1 MYKITL
7 LWQED
12 TQWLS
17 QTINSNQVTKI
28 PGIIRIGREPSL
40 CDIVIKDTTK
50 TVSRLHAE
58 ICFDSTTNTFY
69 LNNLT
74 KNFSKPNP
82 IVVDG
87 QKIIDRKAPLRIG
100 SQMFLGQK
108 LLKVKTIK
116 VKRKLPPIT
125 INSPI
130 YGIKCICGKILPYS
144 YLEIFCPLCGRTIQS
159 GQIQVLKSSSKLE

>member
-7 LWQED
+7 LWQEE
-12 TQWLS
+12 TQARY
-17 QTINSNQVTKI
+17 QTITSNQVTKI
-28 PGIIRIGREPSL
+28 PGIIRVGREPNL
-40 CDIVIKDTTK
+40 CDLVIKDTTK

-74 KNFSKPNP
+74 KSFSRPNS

-87 QKIIDRKAPLRIG
+87 QKIIDRTAPLRIG
-100 SQMFLGQK
+100 SQIFLGKK
-108 LLKVKTIK
+108 LLKVKTINFQTTAAT
-116 VKRKLPPIT
+116 PT

-130 YGIKCICGKILPYS
+130 YGIKCICGNILTYS
-144 YLEIFCPLCGRTIQS
+144 YLELFCPLCGRTVQS
-159 GQIQVLKSSSKLE
+159 AQTEVLKSSSKLK